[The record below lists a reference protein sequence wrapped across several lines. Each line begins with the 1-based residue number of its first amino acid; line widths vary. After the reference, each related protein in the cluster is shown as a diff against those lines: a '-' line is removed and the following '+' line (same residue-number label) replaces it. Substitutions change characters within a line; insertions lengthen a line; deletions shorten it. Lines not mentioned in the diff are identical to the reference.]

1 MSVETSALTT
11 ADPWGSTFE
20 GGPDFD
26 LDGCAD
32 AVRNVCLKNSS
43 KSVISESANHDS
55 KLLRALESRPSRP
68 PEPELLWVDVEDDD
82 DATVLSRNP
91 TSSSFSVLTSLGV
104 LGSLVD

>member
-1 MSVETSALTT
+1 MSVETSALTA
-11 ADPWGSTFE
+11 ADPGGITFA

-68 PEPELLWVDVEDDD
+68 PELLWADVEDDD